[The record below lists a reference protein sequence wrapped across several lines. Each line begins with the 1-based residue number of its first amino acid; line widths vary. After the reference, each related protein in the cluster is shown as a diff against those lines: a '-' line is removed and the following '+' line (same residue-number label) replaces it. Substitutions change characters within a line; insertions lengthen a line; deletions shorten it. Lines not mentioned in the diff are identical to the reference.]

1 MAKFVAQVIV
11 LGAQVVSRAFARALR
26 QEYAATQAAAQ
37 KGQGGP
43 KAQAEAN
50 LKVGITLD
58 EAKSILNVDTL
69 DSEKI
74 EKHFNHLFK
83 ANDRTS
89 GGSLYLQSKVFRA
102 KERLDEELR
111 LQKQDKENLV
121 SANPTSLPFFLSG
134 TTTQDG
140 HWPSQ
145 EAFSRPIIFQ
155 PVFFN
160 S

>member
-1 MAKFVAQVIV
+1 MAKFVTQIIV

-50 LKVGITLD
+50 LKVGMNLD
-58 EAKSILNVDTL
+58 EAKNILNVHRL
-69 DSEKI
+69 DAEEI
-74 EKHFNHLFK
+74 EKSFNHLFK
-83 ANDRTS
+83 ANDRSS

-111 LQKQDKENLV
+111 LQKQDKEK
-121 SANPTSLPFFLSG
+121 AATSLSAAPYRWYTNREG
-134 TTTQDG
+134 G
-140 HWPSQ
+140 
-145 EAFSRPIIFQ
+145 I
-155 PVFFN
+155 
-160 S
+160 